1 NRQKWSIFTGGGAM
15 SDDFY
20 TLASWHIQE
29 GQEREF
35 LRVWQEEL
43 APAFLQISPSTHG
56 TLIQSLEDPRQFY
69 SFGPWE
75 SLEQMQAARSD
86 PRARAVIG
94 KLIALCDEA
103 KPGPFRVVLRV
114 P

>member
-1 NRQKWSIFTGGGAM
+1 MEDR
-15 SDDFY
+15 FY

-29 GQEREF
+29 GQAEEF
-35 LRVWQEEL
+35 LRVWREEL
-43 APAFLQISPSTHG
+43 APAFLNVNPTARG

-69 SFGPWE
+69 SFGPWD
-75 SLEQMQAARSD
+75 SLEQMQTARSD
-86 PRARAVIG
+86 PRAREAIG

-103 KPGPFRVVLRV
+103 KPGPFRVVLTL

>member
-1 NRQKWSIFTGGGAM
+1 M
-15 SDDFY
+15 SERFY
-20 TLASWHIQE
+20 TLASWHVRE
-29 GQEREF
+29 GQEEEF

-43 APAFLQISPSTHG
+43 APAFLSVNPTTHG

-69 SFGPWE
+69 SFGPWD

-86 PRARAVIG
+86 PRAREAIG
-94 KLIALCDEA
+94 KLISLCDEA
-103 KPGPFRVVLRV
+103 KPGPFRVVLTV

>member
-1 NRQKWSIFTGGGAM
+1 MRDG
-15 SDDFY
+15 FY
-20 TLASWHIQE
+20 TLASWHIKE
-29 GQEREF
+29 GHEEAF
-35 LRVWQEEL
+35 LQVWKEEL
-43 APAFLQISPSTHG
+43 ASAFLSVNPTAQG

-86 PRARAVIG
+86 PRARAAIG
-94 KLIALCDEA
+94 KLMGLCDEA
-103 KPGPFRVVLRV
+103 KPGPFRVVLTI